1 MARAIPGSAEI
12 LAIYGH
18 RPRNRM
24 EFAQMQER
32 PHPLATLETVV
43 QSPLMDLAVAGIS
56 RGMDEYDYYQRA
68 QAEKERVKAAN
79 QGRNEELGAIRAE
92 REELQSKLGAI
103 PQSAIDTAMAM
114 GQAGFTSPAPPG
126 VEYLENVGPSAYPIG
141 QIGSE
146 SRDVTGSPHGD
157 FQRQVP
163 VMGMAQPKPGGWGNY
178 TYEQI
183 QQMLSDQKRLEEAE
197 AKVAP
202 AVEGRFIPRT
212 QEEFIIAIQSEKD
225 PARRLELIQQ
235 ARSAVDVQPTSLIE
249 AVGGV
254 KGREAQAAVHKAQ
267 QDADKAEAAA
277 KAAEVEAKLAERDM
291 KVKEQDQK
299 SKAEKRAKE
308 IAKLDKETQ
317 LLSKKLEKIARRAKA
332 NSALG
337 RDTQKFFRIVGEYP
351 GDSLPEKLK
360 NAYADGGGEGRK
372 SFQDK
377 LDEQIGAKS
386 NRVYTK
392 ILNQFPTIKKLSSKG
407 EDSALKTQQDIRREQ
422 RKAQADLA
430 GARAKVASLEAA
442 DTVDEKALSTALGNL
457 AKAQEAVN
465 QAGVDLTLS
474 RNPGAYDEN
483 LQPTRKKKGAVDV
496 PGVGR
501 IPVTLG
507 E

>member
-103 PQSAIDTAMAM
+103 PQAAIEEAMVYQRPPAQAM
-114 GQAGFTSPAPPG
+114 GRVGT
-126 VEYLENVGPSAYPIG
+126 EY
-141 QIGSE
+141 
-146 SRDVTGSPHGD
+146 RDVTGSPHGD
-157 FQRQVP
+157 FQRAVP
-163 VMGMAQPKPGGWGNY
+163 VMGVGQETRGWGDY
-178 TYEQI
+178 SYEQI

-235 ARSAVDVQPTSLIE
+235 ARSAVDVQPTSLLE

-267 QDADKAEAAA
+267 KDADKAEAAA

-299 SKAEKRAKE
+299 SKA
-308 IAKLDKETQ
+308 
-317 LLSKKLEKIARRAKA
+317 
-332 NSALG
+332 
-337 RDTQKFFRIVGEYP
+337 
-351 GDSLPEKLK
+351 
-360 NAYADGGGEGRK
+360 
-372 SFQDK
+372 
-377 LDEQIGAKS
+377 
-386 NRVYTK
+386 
-392 ILNQFPTIKKLSSKG
+392 
-407 EDSALKTQQDIRREQ
+407 
-422 RKAQADLA
+422 
-430 GARAKVASLEAA
+430 
-442 DTVDEKALSTALGNL
+442 
-457 AKAQEAVN
+457 
-465 QAGVDLTLS
+465 
-474 RNPGAYDEN
+474 
-483 LQPTRKKKGAVDV
+483 
-496 PGVGR
+496 
-501 IPVTLG
+501 
-507 E
+507 